1 MEREEILKAIE
12 EKYDKLGVPV
22 DAMLEGLLWSTPIT
36 YWDYIQTDALLGLQT
51 PRTTQPDEMVFIMYH
66 QVNELLFKMILWE
79 IDQVAKTIEVSADKF
94 TMHLNRISRYF
105 DMLSTSF
112 SVMAD
117 GMEKE
122 QYLKFRN
129 TLTPA
134 SGFQSAQYRKIEFAS
149 TELINL
155 IDARYRDSIDRN
167 SSFKNAYNHLYW
179 QAAGKNYTT
188 GQKSTLLN
196 LFEKKYMGDF
206 IDFMED
212 YNTINLSLKFKQL
225 PKDIQLNPQLIKA
238 MRHYDYTVNVKWVLA
253 HYNAAGKYLGGKEKD
268 LEAKALGY
276 NLNFAEPGNI
286 KVRNGFTE
294 VLDAATGFMCIKK
307 EVFYKVGGF
316 DERFRIAYEDIDF
329 AHRIHKGGFK
339 TKFIKDA
346 SACHPW
352 RTLKIEGNNWKPRGF
367 ELSEL
372 KLFIKKHP
380 DAKNHNSPQ
389 VYLRH
394 LIRMLSMDMI
404 KCLLI
409 FKARGL
415 GVLLNQIVTTTL
427 ALFITLQLKFDN

>member
-79 IDQVAKTIEVSADKF
+79 IDQVAKTTEVSADKF

-155 IDARYRDSIDRN
+155 IDVRYRDSIDRN

-225 PKDIQLNPQLIKA
+225 PKDIQLNPATYK
-238 MRHYDYTVNVKWVLA
+238 
-253 HYNAAGKYLGGKEKD
+253 
-268 LEAKALGY
+268 GY
-276 NLNFAEPGNI
+276 
-286 KVRNGFTE
+286 
-294 VLDAATGFMCIKK
+294 
-307 EVFYKVGGF
+307 
-316 DERFRIAYEDIDF
+316 
-329 AHRIHKGGFK
+329 
-339 TKFIKDA
+339 A
-346 SACHPW
+346 S
-352 RTLKIEGNNWKPRGF
+352 L
-367 ELSEL
+367 
-372 KLFIKKHP
+372 
-380 DAKNHNSPQ
+380 
-389 VYLRH
+389 
-394 LIRMLSMDMI
+394 
-404 KCLLI
+404 
-409 FKARGL
+409 
-415 GVLLNQIVTTTL
+415 
-427 ALFITLQLKFDN
+427 